1 MMEYLILWIING
13 FGFRCECCVVLP
25 PTEGVITPSLLLKT
39 TKKQYNIII
48 SNYLYVFLKRKTHI
62 EIQKKHIE
70 IYLSFLFS
78 IYVVVNH

>member
-1 MMEYLILWIING
+1 MDLDLDVNIVNCVG
-13 FGFRCECCVVLP
+13 VVLP

-70 IYLSFLFS
+70 IYLSFFIFNLCCCKS
-78 IYVVVNH
+78 LDI